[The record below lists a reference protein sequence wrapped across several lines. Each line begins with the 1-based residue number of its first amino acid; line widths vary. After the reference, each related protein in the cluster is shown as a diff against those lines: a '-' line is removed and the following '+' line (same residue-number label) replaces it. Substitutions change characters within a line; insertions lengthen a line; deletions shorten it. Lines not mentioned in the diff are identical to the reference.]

1 MRKAV
6 ILKNKKQLLVIFAAF
21 WLAILLFQP
30 KTIYAGNG
38 LDGSPLF
45 LYGARPIGMANAFTA
60 VVGDLNSVF
69 FNPAGTAA
77 IDRAVFNSFY
87 NNPGQFSWYK
97 QYLVSVG
104 FPYKDMFTHSF
115 SYTANDIDFNYSSIR
130 ELIAH
135 WDTLYYLDKSF
146 IYTLGLKI
154 SPSMFLGLNA
164 SYNSIT
170 SNQNLTAKGYGFD
183 IGLLGKI
190 TEDFSLGAAI
200 KNVYNRLKWSNNT
213 NEDAD
218 MEYRIGAKFDI
229 FNRLNLTSDL
239 SATESEKFRTLNL
252 GIEYIV
258 WESVK
263 TNATKTQRYF
273 KSSDYY
279 PENLAFIVRGGI
291 EKDMY
296 LDKDTRYSAGM
307 SIGVGMTKVDYALK
321 LDKNGMSKNN
331 TQHYFSMGIE
341 FGDKRKTDDVKEES
355 VTEPPLPNNRVTS
368 AASVK
373 APAIRQRRNTE
384 IAVVNFKNFSNNMQ
398 FNWLTTGIPDMIIQS
413 IKQQNNFNIKNR
425 AEISQMVDMVTAD
438 VSKIDANTASQIGIL
453 VNADVVLVG
462 SFELLR
468 GNILKINYRLFDT
481 DMRREL
487 LSNSKQGNTL
497 ELFNLINQINSEI
510 NNVISSLGP
519 YYTLK

>member
-1 MRKAV
+1 
-6 ILKNKKQLLVIFAAF
+6 
-21 WLAILLFQP
+21 
-30 KTIYAGNG
+30 
-38 LDGSPLF
+38 
-45 LYGARPIGMANAFTA
+45 
-60 VVGDLNSVF
+60 
-69 FNPAGTAA
+69 
-77 IDRAVFNSFY
+77 
-87 NNPGQFSWYK
+87 
-97 QYLVSVG
+97 
-104 FPYKDMFTHSF
+104 
-115 SYTANDIDFNYSSIR
+115 
-130 ELIAH
+130 
-135 WDTLYYLDKSF
+135 
-146 IYTLGLKI
+146 
-154 SPSMFLGLNA
+154 
-164 SYNSIT
+164 
-170 SNQNLTAKGYGFD
+170 
-183 IGLLGKI
+183 
-190 TEDFSLGAAI
+190 
-200 KNVYNRLKWSNNT
+200 
-213 NEDAD
+213 
-218 MEYRIGAKFDI
+218 
-229 FNRLNLTSDL
+229 
-239 SATESEKFRTLNL
+239 
-252 GIEYIV
+252 
-258 WESVK
+258 
-263 TNATKTQRYF
+263 
-273 KSSDYY
+273 
-279 PENLAFIVRGGI
+279 
-291 EKDMY
+291 
-296 LDKDTRYSAGM
+296 
-307 SIGVGMTKVDYALK
+307 
-321 LDKNGMSKNN
+321 MSKNN